1 MRWIRG
7 SLVLL
12 ALIFAL
18 GVFWCTQSLPL
29 MPFGIRDQNIMVVF
43 QGFFHLRYVTSMYS
57 FVCLTALYFLMPDV
71 KIHIVTRFCSRTRF
85 FACRILL
92 TLIYCVVFSIT
103 LCGIVLMGT
112 FLFYDRNNV
121 DWSLFQL
128 GLMLQTVQFTLL
140 YGTIVNCFFVIQDW
154 FERTWGSILLTVVIF
169 FLLTYIFGMQLNIG
183 FFFTDIDILL
193 QILEQQQVT
202 VYITN
207 RMIRMAG
214 MYMLSGL
221 LSYCR
226 FLRRDFLRG

>member
-1 MRWIRG
+1 MDSRKLG
-7 SLVLL
+7 SIGFDFCIGRVLVYAVV
-12 ALIFAL
+12 ALDA
-18 GVFWCTQSLPL
+18 FWHPRSKYHG
-29 MPFGIRDQNIMVVF
+29 GIS
-43 QGFFHLRYVTSMYS
+43 GFFSSSLCYQHVQ
-57 FVCLTALYFLMPDV
+57 
-71 KIHIVTRFCSRTRF
+71 FCMFDCSVFSYARCKNSYCYKVLFKDTIFRMSN
-85 FACRILL
+85 LL

-154 FERTWGSILLTVVIF
+154 LERTWGSILLTVVIF